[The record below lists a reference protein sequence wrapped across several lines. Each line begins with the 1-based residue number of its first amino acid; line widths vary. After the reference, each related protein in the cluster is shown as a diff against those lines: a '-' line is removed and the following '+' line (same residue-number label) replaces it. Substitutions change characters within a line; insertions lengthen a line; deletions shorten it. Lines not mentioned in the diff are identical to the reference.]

1 LKTLDE
7 LPTLPEIKALIEPIE
22 AELAGAGPEYLEG
35 PRVEFPGD
43 RSIGATDAAANDAT
57 EEVDAARAEPER

>member
-35 PRVEFPGD
+35 PRVEFPGEGPLD
-43 RSIGATDAAANDAT
+43 GTDAGENDAT
-57 EEVDAARAEPER
+57 EELAGARAEPDR